1 MEVEI
6 LHHLGEGR
14 SPKEIGHLTCRD
26 RTSCHYHIKNLRR
39 RFKARHM
46 LHLAVIAATDPLR
59 AEVEALRSAGKLP
72 NRATPDQTDEEDDIL
87 WASSS
92 TPRRGPRRST

>member
-26 RTSCHYHIKNLRR
+26 RTSCHYHIKNLKV

-46 LHLAVIAATDPLR
+46 LHLAVLAATDPIHAEVLALR
-59 AEVEALRSAGKLP
+59 AR
-72 NRATPDQTDEEDDIL
+72 RAPTNDGDIL
-87 WASSS
+87 
-92 TPRRGPRRST
+92 G